1 MAFLVCTTMTK
12 ARGPRRAELRRANTL
27 AGAQA
32 HSDSAASHLLT
43 RYAAHVLCATQAGAP
58 MNAAL
63 RALILASVFKE
74 RSGGAPDSAR
84 KFKLR
89 ALSELHAAGND
100 DGDAEVEIKQTSAAG
115 SIRRWARGRRTLSPV
130 GASQRRA
137 GEG

>member
-1 MAFLVCTTMTK
+1 
-12 ARGPRRAELRRANTL
+12 
-27 AGAQA
+27 
-32 HSDSAASHLLT
+32 
-43 RYAAHVLCATQAGAP
+43 

-137 GEG
+137 GEGQCVCTPSRRGYVRYAAPRLAVPGRRLLEHARRA